1 MKLIDIWQYLDGF
14 SVNQDG
20 IRGGGEMAMDLL
32 IDTAWF
38 HSIDPALWCFNS
50 LL

>member
-20 IRGGGEMAMDLL
+20 IRGGGEMAIGL
-32 IDTAWF
+32 A
-38 HSIDPALWCFNS
+38 H
-50 LL
+50 